1 MKLIQNYSIKLII
14 FILFLVSILE
24 ICVFFF
30 IYRNSKNIYNK
41 LFDDTLDK
49 SAKKAKESFES
60 INHFVR
66 NLFMSYMTKFKL
78 ISKHAFLYSGK
89 EDSKEKNIINKNS
102 KIFNKKNLY
111 DKIIE
116 AKTEVIYQKEVFQ
129 GLFNETTEKFDYID
143 NYMKK
148 YGKDVDKNT
157 LMNKLLREHDELN
170 YISYHDIF
178 GFEFDLSYLEDE
190 QLKKINYLIPIFKTI
205 FIERL
210 ITKREKMDI
219 RRIIVLTEGEL
230 IIYPPED
237 HTKIYL
243 YNNTKDVYFSSCS
256 FEPFDAYYFC
266 IYEMAYYVSLEYDN
280 YMIFSKYMKI
290 QII

>member
-66 NLFMSYMTKFKL
+66 NLFMNYMTKFKL

-116 AKTEVIYQKEVFQ
+116 AKTEVIYQKEAFQ
-129 GLFNETTEKFDYID
+129 GLFNETTEKFYYID
-143 NYMKK
+143 NYIKK
-148 YGKDVDKNT
+148 YGKDADKNI

-170 YISYHDIF
+170 YISYHNIF

-190 QLKKINYLIPIFKTI
+190 HLKKTI
-205 FIERL
+205 LYQYSRL
-210 ITKREKMDI
+210 F
-219 RRIIVLTEGEL
+219 L
-230 IIYPPED
+230 
-237 HTKIYL
+237 
-243 YNNTKDVYFSSCS
+243 
-256 FEPFDAYYFC
+256 
-266 IYEMAYYVSLEYDN
+266 
-280 YMIFSKYMKI
+280 
-290 QII
+290 